1 MFKSLWIKFLILLF
15 SVTMISLTA
24 ALFLRELMIK
34 DYREYLEGEMENR
47 VYWITA
53 DLEGTYEKY
62 SGWNEDIIAGD
73 AIRALLMGFEI
84 QILDLNGTVVMDTEK
99 AITNLTPLMKKRVIA
114 LSDFKQ
120 ENRNSK
126 FLPYPLFLGG
136 KEIGSLEVKVVV
148 PSEEG
153 VFIERSNRFLLVSLF
168 TLGGL
173 AFLLSVFFSK
183 TLTKPLKSLTSAAK
197 AIGKGNL
204 KRRVEISGRDEI
216 SKLSETF
223 NIMAHTLETQ
233 ESLRKKLTS
242 NIAHEMRTPLS
253 AMRGE
258 LEGMMDGL
266 IPVNKE
272 QLQSLF
278 EETGRLK
285 NILEGIEEL
294 SQAEASSLFL
304 KRQLVKFK
312 PFLKDI
318 LERFGTLFTDKGIVT
333 DFQCDNDLVIDAD
346 PDRLSQIVINL
357 LSNALKVTERG
368 DNVWVKAYRDRT
380 GVFLEVSDNGRGIEE
395 KDLPFIFERFYR
407 VEGGGLGLGLT
418 IVKELVEAHSGK
430 IEVKSEYG
438 KGSTFTVF
446 IPFGDLHNFS

>member
-24 ALFLRELMIK
+24 ALFFRELMIK

-197 AIGKGNL
+197 AISKGNL
-204 KRRVEISGRDEI
+204 KGRVEISGRDEI

-304 KRQLVKFK
+304 KKQLVKFK

-318 LERFGTLFTDKGIVT
+318 LERFGRLFTDKGIVT
-333 DFQCDNDLVIDAD
+333 DFQCDDNLIIDAD

-368 DNVWVKAYRDRT
+368 DIIWIKAYRDRT

-418 IVKELVEAHSGK
+418 IVKELVEAHGGR

>member
-197 AIGKGNL
+197 AISKGNL

-304 KRQLVKFK
+304 KKQLVKFK

-318 LERFGTLFTDKGIVT
+318 LERFGRLFTDKGIVT
-333 DFQCDNDLVIDAD
+333 DFQCDNNLIIDAD

-368 DNVWVKAYRDRT
+368 DIIWIKAYRDRT

-418 IVKELVEAHSGK
+418 IVKELVEAHGGR

>member
-136 KEIGSLEVKVVV
+136 KEIGSLEVKVMV

-197 AIGKGNL
+197 AISKGNL
-204 KRRVEISGRDEI
+204 KGRVEISGRDEI

-304 KRQLVKFK
+304 KKQLVKFK

-318 LERFGTLFTDKGIVT
+318 LERFGRLFTDKGIVT
-333 DFQCDNDLVIDAD
+333 DFQCDDNLIIDAD

-368 DNVWVKAYRDRT
+368 DIIWIKAYRDRT

-418 IVKELVEAHSGK
+418 IVKELVEAHGGR